1 MIGLLFA
8 MTLAAAEPEVVAAP
22 PTPPP
27 KETVGQRRRRERAEA
42 QKQVVCRTMTPTG
55 TNMPQ
60 EVCQTQAEWDKIR
73 LQALDDARM
82 LSDVSRNMPR

>member
-1 MIGLLFA
+1 MIAMLFA
-8 MTLAAAEPEVVAAP
+8 AALATAEAPAEAAP
-22 PTPPP
+22 PTPL

-55 TNMPQ
+55 SNMAQ
-60 EVCQTQAEWDKIR
+60 EVCRTQAQWDEIR

-82 LSDVSRNMPR
+82 LSNVSSNMPR